1 MPTLVATLRMEESG
15 RPVNP
20 KRSRGRWSS
29 AAVLLLALIA
39 LSALA
44 QMWPAALAGMQYDR
58 PAIDTGQWWRL
69 LTGNLVHY
77 DWVHLSANL
86 GAFAFLGWMALGR
99 ARGALWVVPIS
110 AAAIGAGVYVWADG
124 VATYRG
130 ISGMACA
137 LLSWML
143 VVMAIEDR
151 GWKAIGWL
159 GLLLLVIAK
168 SVYETATGVVL
179 LPTSAPRGVDMVG
192 ITHVVGL
199 AIGALMGMGACLRS
213 TRPLYA
219 SDESADKT
227 LLEGLVPERPV
238 EDWIPE

>member
-1 MPTLVATLRMEESG
+1 
-15 RPVNP
+15 
-20 KRSRGRWSS
+20 
-29 AAVLLLALIA
+29 
-39 LSALA
+39 
-44 QMWPAALAGMQYDR
+44 
-58 PAIDTGQWWRL
+58 
-69 LTGNLVHY
+69 
-77 DWVHLSANL
+77 
-86 GAFAFLGWMALGR
+86 
-99 ARGALWVVPIS
+99 
-110 AAAIGAGVYVWADG
+110 
-124 VATYRG
+124 
-130 ISGMACA
+130 MACA

-199 AIGALMGMGACLRS
+199 AIGALMGMGACLGS